1 MEKRN
6 ENSLSMAAR
15 LAWKALVVTST
26 IAAIS
31 DGIESFKRTWS
42 KSVEDVDAVIAHN
55 QEVLEEIFDAI
66 QEAQTLRLP
75 VDDSPEW
82 GRVMEGL
89 RAVEDLQYPDRN
101 IQAFATK
108 VRRLIDKYEKSYNE
122 HQRLEAIREHREE
135 QAEAARWEAYRKS
148 NGIPHT
154 YASERRQMVFFSYS
168 PP

>member
-55 QEVLEEIFDAI
+55 QEVLEEISTRSRKHKPSDYRWMTRPNGDGSWRGCEQSKTF
-66 QEAQTLRLP
+66 
-75 VDDSPEW
+75 
-82 GRVMEGL
+82 
-89 RAVEDLQYPDRN
+89 N
-101 IQAFATK
+101 IQTGISK
-108 VRRLIDKYEKSYNE
+108 RLR
-122 HQRLEAIREHREE
+122 QRCVA
-135 QAEAARWEAYRKS
+135 
-148 NGIPHT
+148 
-154 YASERRQMVFFSYS
+154 
-168 PP
+168 